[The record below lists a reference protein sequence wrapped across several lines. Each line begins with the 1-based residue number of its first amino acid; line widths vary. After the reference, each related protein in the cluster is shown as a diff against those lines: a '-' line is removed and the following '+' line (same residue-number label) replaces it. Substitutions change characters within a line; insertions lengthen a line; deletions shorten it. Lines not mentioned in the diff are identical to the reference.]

1 MLLVTSIMNNGNET
15 DLINQRNAVNSW
27 LSLGFRVISTN
38 TAEEI
43 ASLEHTF
50 SDIAFVELERTGL
63 EQYGKPVPYIS
74 DMLEI
79 LHENSWDEEEICG
92 IINSDI
98 YLKNIESAQEI
109 EDLFA
114 EVPSRL
120 VCLHRYDIDTIEDM
134 DGEYYFS
141 GIDAF
146 FLKRKHL
153 PLSADEGFTLGRPEW
168 DHWMVYTA
176 LKHDLNI
183 VEVKNALAFHVR
195 HKQRWKASESNAMGS
210 SVHQDNRGEEY
221 YYKTNLALQD
231 MDNRILLRHTE
242 GEECVWDNQSQI
254 YVEED
259 LNEMAAI
266 EMQRHETEA
275 VRFPLGIGYYKEG
288 KFYRVCVAHRNE
300 YWQNE
305 ILVSKRGAVAANV
318 PKAGEVMG
326 YVDFMRTELSEHL
339 GRFYIYS
346 AGRAGKAMLDGLL
359 YHGLRPLGMVDRDE
373 NLQGTQYLGTPIYSP
388 RVFKQRDDYDTV
400 LIISNLYID
409 EIYEEL
415 SQLVPKERLVI
426 I

>member
-1 MLLVTSIMNNGNET
+1 MLLVTSIMNNGNEI

-43 ASLEHTF
+43 VSLESAF
-50 SDIAFVELERTGL
+50 SNISFVELKRTGL
-63 EQYGKPVPYIS
+63 ERYGKSVPYIS
-74 DMLEI
+74 DMLGI
-79 LHENSWDEEEICG
+79 LHEKSCDNEEICG

-114 EVPSRL
+114 EEPSRL

-141 GIDAF
+141 GIDVF
-146 FLKRKHL
+146 FLKRKNL
-153 PLSADEGFTLGRPEW
+153 PLFADEGFALGRPEW

-210 SVHQDNRGEEY
+210 SVHRDNRGEEY

-231 MDNRILLRHTE
+231 MENRILLRHIE
-242 GEECVWDNQSQI
+242 GAECVWDNQPKI
-254 YVEED
+254 YVEKDISEIAD
-259 LNEMAAI
+259 I
-266 EMQRHETEA
+266 EMKRHQREA
-275 VRFPLGIGYYKEG
+275 VRFPLGIGYYKED

-300 YWQNE
+300 YWPNE
-305 ILVSKRGAVAANV
+305 ILVSKRGAVDANA

-326 YVDFMRTELSEHL
+326 YIDFMQTELSKHL

-359 YHGLRPLGMVDRDE
+359 YHGLRPLGMIDRDQ

-388 RVFKQRDDYDTV
+388 EVFKQREGYDTV

-415 SQLVPKERLVI
+415 SQLVPKERLI
-426 I
+426 II